1 MYFKMYRK
9 KGRSHLLL
17 RDKEEEKTARGMRNI
32 AESNRN
38 RYIRAEEEVEFLK
51 GQIEK
56 LNDEIDKSR
65 QILKEDEKH
74 RDLLNELFH
83 KGIIDEDGNFVD

>member
-1 MYFKMYRK
+1 M
-9 KGRSHLLL
+9 
-17 RDKEEEKTARGMRNI
+17 RDKEEENTARGMRNI

-38 RYIRAEEEVEFLK
+38 RYKSWRRCEFLK
-51 GQIEK
+51 EQIEK

-74 RDLLNELFH
+74 RDLLNDLFH